1 MVENE
6 LPLHRFLID
15 IYQNQQARVALNIG
29 VNLLSMRI
37 DPRVVQ

>member
-1 MVENE
+1 MVEHE
-6 LPLHRFLID
+6 LPLHRFSID

-37 DPRVVQ
+37 EPQVAQ